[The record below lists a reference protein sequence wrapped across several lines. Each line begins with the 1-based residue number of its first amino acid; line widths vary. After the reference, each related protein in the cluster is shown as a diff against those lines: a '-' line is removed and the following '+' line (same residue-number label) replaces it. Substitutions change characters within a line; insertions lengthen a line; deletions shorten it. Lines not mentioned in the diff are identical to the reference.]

1 MWRGEGV
8 ERIGQASAVAVVGI
22 SAGDL
27 RTVAIFVICLL
38 ISVCIHEFAHAYSAD
53 KLGDPTPAR
62 EGRLTL
68 NPASHAD
75 PIGTLALPI
84 MAGLFKLPVL
94 FGWGRPVPTQP
105 RYYTRKISMRAGL
118 ALVAF
123 AGPFSNLLQALVTA
137 GVWVG
142 LARAGVVAPGDG
154 FWDILSLFY
163 RLNVVLMLFN
173 LLPLHPLDGGK
184 ILAWALPP
192 SMQHVDD
199 FLMKHGGTILMALI
213 FLPAFV
219 NLPDVIGLVF
229 GPPMRWST
237 EVIHTLMS
245 L

>member
-8 ERIGQASAVAVVGI
+8 ERICQASAVAVVGI

-38 ISVCIHEFAHAYSAD
+38 ISVCIHEFAHAYAAD

-84 MAGLFKLPVL
+84 LAGLFKLPVL

-142 LARAGVVAPGDG
+142 LARGGVVAPGDG

-184 ILAWALPP
+184 ILAWLLPP
-192 SMQHVDD
+192 SMQHVDN
-199 FLMKHGGTILMALI
+199 FMKNNGVTILIPLI
-213 FLPAFV
+213 FLP
-219 NLPDVIGLVF
+219 
-229 GPPMRWST
+229 
-237 EVIHTLMS
+237 
-245 L
+245 